1 VDRIVASGETG
12 PHQRSNW
19 HHRHVYAQRR
29 LHDIRSELKA
39 LHIEKSSLSALGKQA
54 GDRALKDIIYRRIY
68 VVERIAALRAEQERL
83 AAEAEN
89 LQKREKRTA
98 RAVDS
103 LQSAS
108 DDEPGREVSKETV
121 ARLIQHVRSNEL
133 NEAKSLF
140 NVLASAPANLER
152 HINFLQLH
160 LTRTG
165 HANLLLDWLVSA
177 DPKVFTRLFLIA
189 KALELG
195 KKTGAQAQAAAIASQ
210 VSQNRRLPLRW
221 GSEDRISRF
230 GNLGKQDIDRLC
242 ALKYRNVSL
251 KQPQDLLVTAEK
263 LSNRM
268 TINRPLLDFLYSVS
282 KHEPASR
289 NEWEKD
295 VRTACCIDHIIADMP
310 QPSSIRSDWID
321 DYDDLID
328 ERARDEVAT
337 HIRSSP
343 GILLVTFHGGFFSL
357 LRQLYAATVPGG
369 LTFGIQDSTSSRQI
383 SAKADPGA
391 ALFLA
396 LRAMQDGKT
405 IIMAPDAK
413 WGALGSTVNVA
424 RKKIPMADG
433 AAFLAYESGRETAWY
448 GVELRGQAFVPVL
461 VSAPR
466 PHENEKYAAFKQR
479 WLEFY
484 ARQIEA
490 TLTGDPKNISLRAR
504 WISELTAGGEDQA

>member
-1 VDRIVASGETG
+1 VASGETG
-12 PHQRSNW
+12 PHRRSNW

-29 LHDIRSELKA
+29 LHDIRSELQA
-39 LHIEKSSLSALGKQA
+39 LHSEKSSLSALGKQA

-68 VVERIAALRAEQERL
+68 VVERIAAPRSEQGRL
-83 AAEAEN
+83 AAEAAK
-89 LQKREKRTA
+89 LQKREKRAA
-98 RAVDS
+98 RPVDS

-108 DDEPGREVSKETV
+108 DDEPAREVSKETV
-121 ARLIQHVRSNEL
+121 ARLVQHLRSNEL
-133 NEAKSLF
+133 NEAKGLF
-140 NVLASAPANLER
+140 SVMASSSPASLER
-152 HINFLQLH
+152 HINYLQLQ
-160 LTRTG
+160 LTRSG

-177 DPKVFTRLFLIA
+177 DPKVFSRLFLIA
-189 KALELG
+189 KVLELG
-195 KKTGAQAQAAAIASQ
+195 RKTGSETRAAAI
-210 VSQNRRLPLRW
+210 VSRVSLNRRLALRW

-230 GNLGKQDIDRLC
+230 GNLGKQATERLC

-251 KQPQDLLVTAEK
+251 KRPQDLLVAADR
-263 LSNRM
+263 LSNRV
-268 TINRPLLDFLYSVS
+268 TINRPLLDFLYSVR
-282 KHEPASR
+282 KNEPASQDQ
-289 NEWEKD
+289 WEKD

-321 DYDDLID
+321 DYDDLIE
-328 ERARDEVAT
+328 ERARDEVES

-424 RKKIPMADG
+424 GKKIPMADG

-448 GVELRGQAFVPVL
+448 GIELRGQSFVPVL
-461 VSAPR
+461 VPAPR
-466 PHENEKYAAFKQR
+466 PNENEKYAAFKQR

-484 ARQIEA
+484 GRQIEA